1 MNQPHEPRQSWI
13 FQANPKYYDII
24 EALKQLDD
32 FCWSVNQHKNKIR
45 KGDRVYLWVSGNQA
59 GVIAQGTILSDPQLM
74 AEPPEEVIFHQL
86 NNAPTEELRVM
97 LHVEKRFNPPIL
109 RSDLLN
115 DPDLQSLTILKSAQ
129 MTNYP
134 LPPEEA
140 AALETRCQQ
149 SLEFPAKSQLQTAFN
164 NFRKD
169 PAQQLRV
176 RIRRHRAEQLRKL
189 LPQGETMSLEQF
201 NWDIWNLESQTL
213 LDGKDITGQ
222 LFPDQ
227 HFTPEFIAEVHS
239 ALDSDKLELHG
250 IYLWRSGSKIFASSL
265 KNLSDAE
272 KLNRVKTALR
282 ILNSTEL
289 SPMEKAQ
296 QIQTVPGFGNN
307 WATGL
312 TMLYHP
318 QEFAIWNAQS
328 KGALKKLGYDCQDLA
343 TFQSS
348 ISQLREEV
356 GASDFLELDW
366 FLYLVNQDL
375 IQFTQ
380 TDQTFTPDPG
390 KRYWAIALG
399 EGSRIWKECYQQ
411 GMIAIGW
418 DELGDYSQYKTKEDF
433 SKAISEYRDDG
444 TTPTNDSY
452 ACYQFVHEMK
462 QGDYVLSKKGRTE
475 LLGFGVIESDYIFAP
490 ERAEYQSI
498 RKVRWLKEGN
508 WELPGTPKWPVK
520 TLTDIT
526 DYPQFMNFVLPI
538 ISRHKDETV
547 QVAIDEIPP
556 YTLNIALDGVFLS
569 EERFKDILSSMARK
583 KNVILQGPPGV
594 GKTYIAKRLAYSL
607 LGYKDESK
615 VEMVQFHQSYSY
627 EDFIQGYRPKETGG
641 FQRQDGIFHQFCRKA
656 AADESENYV
665 FIIDEINR
673 GNLSKIFG
681 ELLMLIEADKRGPDF
696 SIPLTYA
703 KDQSERFFI
712 PKNLHIIGMMN
723 TADRSLSMV
732 DYALRRRFT
741 FIDLQPEF
749 ETDSFRTFLQKNEVE
764 GEIIKLLVNRMT
776 QLNNK
781 IRAEKTN
788 LGPGFEVGHSFFC
801 PQDTEDRL
809 GIDWYRSIIR
819 TEIAPLL
826 REYWFDDLNQ
836 AEAHITDLLQ

>member
-13 FQANPKYYDII
+13 FQSNPKYYDII

-45 KGDRVYLWVSGNQA
+45 KGDRVYLWVSGKQA
-59 GVIAQGTILSDPQLM
+59 GVVAQGTILSDPQLM
-74 AEPPEEVIFHQL
+74 EEPSEEVKFHQQ
-86 NNAPTEELRVM
+86 NNVPTEELRVM
-97 LHVEKRFNPPIL
+97 LHVEKHFNPPIL

-115 DPDLQSLTILKSAQ
+115 DPELQSLTILKSAQ

-134 LPPEEA
+134 LKPEEA
-140 AALETRCQQ
+140 AALEARCQQ
-149 SLEFPAKSQLQTAFN
+149 SLDFPAKSQLQAAFN

-169 PAQQLRV
+169 PAEQLRV
-176 RIRRHRAEQLRKL
+176 RVRRHRAEQLRKL
-189 LPQGETMSLEQF
+189 LPQGETMTLEQF
-201 NWDIWNLESQTL
+201 NWEIWNLESQTL

-227 HFTPEFIAEVHS
+227 QFTPEFIAEVNS

-265 KNLSDAE
+265 KNLSDAD
-272 KLNRVKTALR
+272 KLNRVRTALR

-296 QIQTVPGFGNN
+296 QIQTVPGFGSN

-328 KGALKKLGYDCQDLA
+328 KGALKKLGYDCEDLA

-366 FLYLVNQDL
+366 FLYLINQDL
-375 IQFTQ
+375 IPLKQ
-380 TDQTFTPDPG
+380 TGQILEPEPG
-390 KRYWAIALG
+390 KRYWAIGLG
-399 EGSRIWKECYQQ
+399 EGARLWKQCFKD
-411 GMIAIGW
+411 GIVSVGW
-418 DELGDYSQYKTKEDF
+418 NHLGDFRQYETNEDF
-433 SKAISEYRDDG
+433 AQAISEHRNDG
-444 TTPTNDSY
+444 TTPFNNAR
-452 ACYQFVHEMK
+452 ACYQFIYEM
-462 QGDYVLSKKGRTE
+462 QPGDYVLVKKGRNK
-475 LLGFGVIESDYIFAP
+475 LLGLGVIQSEYIYDS
-490 ERAEYQSI
+490 ERSAHHNI
-498 RKVRWLKEGN
+498 RKVKWLQEGDWTIPAN
-508 WELPGTPKWPVK
+508 ATLPVK

-526 DYPQFMNFVLPI
+526 NYQNFMSFALPILSRYKIDPLPI
-538 ISRHKDETV
+538 IDPP
-547 QVAIDEIPP
+547 PP
-556 YTLNIALDGVFLS
+556 YTIEQAMKGVFLS
-569 EERFKDILSSMARK
+569 ETSFIDILNAMSRK

-594 GKTYIAKRLAYSL
+594 GKTFIAKRLAYSQI
-607 LGYKDESK
+607 GYKDDTK

-656 AADESENYV
+656 AIDESENYV

-703 KDQSERFFI
+703 KDQSERFYI
-712 PKNLHIIGMMN
+712 PENLHIIGMMN

-741 FIDLQPEF
+741 FIDLEPEF
-749 ETDSFRTFLQKNEVE
+749 ETDSFRAFMEKNDVE
-764 GEIIKLLVNRMT
+764 SRTIDLLVTRMK
-776 QLNNK
+776 QLNSK

-801 PQDTEDRL
+801 PQGTEEAL

-826 REYWFDDLNQ
+826 REYWFDDLEQ
-836 AEAHITDLLQ
+836 AEAQIVDLLQ